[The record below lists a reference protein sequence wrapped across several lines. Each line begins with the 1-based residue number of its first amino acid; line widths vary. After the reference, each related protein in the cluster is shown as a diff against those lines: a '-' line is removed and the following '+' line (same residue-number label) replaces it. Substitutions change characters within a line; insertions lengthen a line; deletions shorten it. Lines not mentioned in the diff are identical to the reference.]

1 MSANLS
7 IESTSSSD
15 VSNVSNISTSSFVAS
30 HYNNL
35 QEKGREARKESRI
48 YYLRNFNNWIKS
60 IVIGK
65 NNNIILII
73 FIYLSI
79 YLFIYLFEL
88 KAKF

>member
-7 IESTSSSD
+7 RESTSSSD

-60 IVIGK
+60 IFIGK
-65 NNNIILII
+65 NNII
-73 FIYLSI
+73 
-79 YLFIYLFEL
+79 
-88 KAKF
+88 